1 MAKNKKQDTNLIHAG
16 SHPRDQFG
24 AVNPPIYH
32 ASTVTQESMAA
43 LAKARENRETSFVY
57 GRLGTPTSRA
67 FEEAVATL
75 EGGDK
80 CVSVGSGLSAICTAM
95 LAFVEHG
102 DHILVCDSAYSPT
115 RNLSEK
121 FLRRFGVET
130 TYYDP
135 LVGAGIKDYFQA
147 KTKTVYVESPG
158 SHSFEV
164 QDIPAIAK
172 ECRKAGIKVVMDNTW
187 SAGYFFKPFEHG
199 VDVSVQAATKYFV
212 GHSDAMLGSV
222 TTTDENFDAIRNS
235 AHLLGYHA
243 SPDDAYL
250 GLRGIRTLAT
260 RIKRHEKNALKVADW
275 LRGRPEVEELRH
287 PAFPSCP
294 GHDIWRRDFSGS
306 SGLFSVLLKEAP
318 DEAVANLIDG
328 LDLFALGASWGGYES
343 LVLRTQLTRS
353 ATNWNTKTPCV
364 RFHVGLE
371 DPDDL
376 IDDLKAGLDRYMA
389 AI

>member
-1 MAKNKKQDTNLIHAG
+1 M
-16 SHPRDQFG
+16 
-24 AVNPPIYH
+24 
-32 ASTVTQESMAA
+32 
-43 LAKARENRETSFVY
+43 
-57 GRLGTPTSRA
+57 
-67 FEEAVATL
+67 
-75 EGGDK
+75 
-80 CVSVGSGLSAICTAM
+80 
-95 LAFVEHG
+95 
-102 DHILVCDSAYSPT
+102 
-115 RNLSEK
+115 
-121 FLRRFGVET
+121 
-130 TYYDP
+130 
-135 LVGAGIKDYFQA
+135 
-147 KTKTVYVESPG
+147 
-158 SHSFEV
+158 
-164 QDIPAIAK
+164 
-172 ECRKAGIKVVMDNTW
+172 
-187 SAGYFFKPFEHG
+187 
-199 VDVSVQAATKYFV
+199 
-212 GHSDAMLGSV
+212 
-222 TTTDENFDAIRNS
+222 
-235 AHLLGYHA
+235 
-243 SPDDAYL
+243 
-250 GLRGIRTLAT
+250 
-260 RIKRHEKNALKVADW
+260 KVADW